1 MSTTIIE
8 TSMELDGIIQTNY
21 DTVRLTLETT
31 DYHGNDKVVMDLE
44 LSDMIE
50 IHEALG
56 RMIVKLESNVK
67 GS

>member
-8 TSMELDGIIQTNY
+8 TTMELDDIMMTNY
-21 DTVRLTLETT
+21 DAARLTFETT
-31 DYHGNDKVVMDLE
+31 DYHGSDRVVINLE

-56 RMIVKLESNVK
+56 KMIVKLEYNNEDE
-67 GS
+67 